1 MSDRGDDD
9 GDRRNRFLDGIDIA
23 LTGSDLLTGLR
34 ETLAVDARSQL
45 DPTALKRSL
54 SELPNLDA
62 DQLRVSTLDSDVVP
76 GSLDAV
82 PESETLS
89 GVDTEAVAEAGDR
102 VVGVSTAAGEQ
113 AGRVLVETGSGT
125 AEIVVEQGDGETV
138 EVVAE
143 AVAAALDAA

>member
-1 MSDRGDDD
+1 MADRDD
-9 GDRRNRFLDGIDIA
+9 GDDRRNRFLDGIDIA
-23 LTGSDLLTGLR
+23 LTGTDLLTGLR

-62 DQLRVSTLDSDVVP
+62 DQLRVSTLDSDVLP
-76 GSLDAV
+76 DGAPDGF

-89 GVDTEAVAEAGDR
+89 GVDTEAVVEAGNG
-102 VVGVSTAAGEQ
+102 VVGVSTTAGEQ

-125 AEIVVEQGDGETV
+125 AEIIVEQGDGETV

>member
-23 LTGSDLLTGLR
+23 LTGTDLLTGLR
-34 ETLAVDARSQL
+34 DTLAVDARSQL

-76 GSLDAV
+76 ESLDAV